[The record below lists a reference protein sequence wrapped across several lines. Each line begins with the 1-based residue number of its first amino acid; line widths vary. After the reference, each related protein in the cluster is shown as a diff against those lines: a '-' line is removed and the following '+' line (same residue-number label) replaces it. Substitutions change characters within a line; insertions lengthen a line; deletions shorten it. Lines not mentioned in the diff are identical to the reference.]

1 MMCAIFSLDNLSG
14 TYYSSF
20 PEPAP
25 TLEME
30 ILLNDFED
38 FLDEGQCA
46 EITLDENGDVVLME
60 IATEDARTTLCYNVM
75 KAYCQAWGLGIAT
88 PEYLGPYTLEVARKA
103 FEIYGDYMTII
114 PAIDEGEVLC
124 AS

>member
-20 PEPAP
+20 PEPSP
-25 TLEME
+25 TLEIE

-60 IATEDARTTLCYNVM
+60 ISCEDDRRPLCYNVM
-75 KAYCQAWGLGIAT
+75 KAYCQTYGIGLAI
-88 PEYLGPYTLEVARKA
+88 PEYLGPYTLEAARRA
-103 FEIYGDYMTII
+103 YEDCGDYMAII
-114 PAIDEGEVLC
+114 PAMDEGEVLC